1 MTSLVLIFVIFF
13 IKFINH
19 KFNLDFCSTEVSLLF
34 FPLLSILLWT
44 SLNVLV
50 SNKITVEEFIKIL
63 NDKSLGFF
71 LITFILVNASMRKY
85 KK

>member
-1 MTSLVLIFVIFF
+1 MTLLVLIFLVFL
-13 IKFINH
+13 IKFINV

-44 SLNVLV
+44 SLNVFF
-50 SNKITVEEFIKIL
+50 SNRITVDEFINIL
-63 NDKSLGFF
+63 NGKSIGFF
-71 LITFILVNASMRKY
+71 LITFILVNVSIRKY

>member
-1 MTSLVLIFVIFF
+1 MTLLVLIFLVFL
-13 IKFINH
+13 IKFINV

-44 SLNVLV
+44 SLNVFF
-50 SNKITVEEFIKIL
+50 SNRITVDEFINIL
-63 NDKSLGFF
+63 NGKSIGVF
-71 LITFILVNASMRKY
+71 LVTFILVNASMRKY

>member
-1 MTSLVLIFVIFF
+1 MTLLVLIFVIFF

-44 SLNVLV
+44 SLNVFF
-50 SNKITVEEFIKIL
+50 SHKITIDKFLNIL
-63 NDKSLGFF
+63 NGQSIGFF
-71 LITFILVNASMRKY
+71 LIIFISTNASMRKY